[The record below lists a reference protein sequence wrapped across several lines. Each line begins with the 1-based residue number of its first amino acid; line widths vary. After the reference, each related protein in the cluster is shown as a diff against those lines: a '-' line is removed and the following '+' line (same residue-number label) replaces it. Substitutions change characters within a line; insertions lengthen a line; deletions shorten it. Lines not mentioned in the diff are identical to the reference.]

1 MCRMENPN
9 QNKILPSPSDEDKEI
24 TTTST
29 QKRKRPTWPL
39 WTFLGILGLVAVA
52 AISAFSGYRSGINLR
67 TDAKETQVA
76 SEIQQQFD
84 LAQQDIANKQY
95 DRARQRLQ
103 YVIQLDPQ
111 FPGAAE
117 KLSDVLLELNTT
129 ATPTAAPTPTL
140 TPTPDTRGVDELFSQ
155 AQSSLANSDWSTTID
170 TLLTLRKND
179 PNYQTVAVDDML
191 FLALR
196 NRGADKILKE
206 ADLEGGI
213 YDLSLAERF
222 GPLDTEAE
230 SYLTWARIYIL
241 GASFWQ
247 IDWKQ
252 AVYYFEQVA
261 PQLPNLRDGSG
272 MTATERYRKALIGYG
287 DSLLQDDPCAAVD
300 QYQQALSL
308 GSDPDAED
316 GLNKAEKECSGNSD
330 KKSNNQEN
338 NNSQSASPTNT
349 PEQAQP
355 TTAPQPTEA
364 PQATQEPTA
373 APQPTEAPTS
383 APQPTEPP
391 QPTAAPTEAPQS
403 TEAPQ
408 PTATSSS

>member
-9 QNKILPSPSDEDKEI
+9 QNEKLPSPPDADHELPSGSPK
-24 TTTST
+24 
-29 QKRKRPTWPL
+29 KRKRPGWPL
-39 WTFLGILGLVAVA
+39 WTFLGLLGLVAVA
-52 AISAFSGYRSGINLR
+52 AISAFSGYRSGISLR

-84 LAQQDIANKQY
+84 LAQQDMANKQY

-103 YVIQLDPQ
+103 YVIQLNPN
-111 FPGAAE
+111 FPGATE
-117 KLSDVLLELNTT
+117 KLADVLLELNTT

-155 AQSSLANSDWSTTID
+155 AQTNLANSDWSNTID

-247 IDWKQ
+247 IDWQQ
-252 AVYYFEQVA
+252 AVYYFGQVA

-287 DSLLQDDPCAAVD
+287 DSLVQDDPCAAVD
-300 QYQQALSL
+300 QYQQALTL
-308 GSDPDAED
+308 GNDPAAED
-316 GLNKAEKECSGNSD
+316 SLNKAEEDCSGNSD
-330 KKSNNQEN
+330 KKSNNEE
-338 NNSQSASPTNT
+338 STSTQSASATNT
-349 PEQAQP
+349 PEPAQP
-355 TTAPQPTEA
+355 TEVQQATEV
-364 PQATQEPTA
+364 PQATQAPTA
-373 APQPTEAPTS
+373 APQPTEAPTA
-383 APQPTEPP
+383 APLPTEPP
-391 QPTAAPTEAPQS
+391 QPTAAPTEPPQP
-403 TEAPQ
+403 TETPQ